1 MIRKAVI
8 VVLTLAAVSVA
19 WRLRRRQM
27 GNVGLGASGVWWGI
41 LLMAVLG
48 LWYLPFGTLFNIV
61 VIVLIYGRRDSGFE
75 T

>member
-1 MIRKAVI
+1 
-8 VVLTLAAVSVA
+8 
-19 WRLRRRQM
+19 M
-27 GNVGLGASGVWWGI
+27 GNVGLGAAGGVEGI

-61 VIVLIYGRRDSGFE
+61 VIVLISGRRDSGFE

>member
-1 MIRKAVI
+1 
-8 VVLTLAAVSVA
+8 
-19 WRLRRRQM
+19 M